1 MLWIACALPR
11 RYCAPYCQPLPATV
25 RHSPTESA
33 DHALN
38 RLAQWALQFTPCV
51 TQDKTELVLL
61 LEVQASLR
69 LWGGATSLINQLA
82 HGWQTL
88 GWIPPDTVTMAWG
101 PTPKAAQWQAF
112 YASHQPTPPAFF
124 EGDLPTL
131 PIDIVAEARP
141 HLTLMQRMGLRKIQ
155 QLEALPRQGATRRF
169 GKGLLLALDQ
179 AFGRSPDPR
188 QWMTIPENFQARLE
202 LPARAENTVLIEQ
215 GALRL
220 FHQLV
225 AWLAARQSGILR
237 LDLHL
242 IHDSPPDSLVPL
254 QFAGLTRELTRLTRL
269 LSERLARFTLKRPVY
284 EIAIHAN
291 DISAMPQ
298 LSQDFFGTQQQHQQ
312 ELDALIER
320 LRARLGPQQ
329 VQSVVLIDEHR
340 PEKSIVFA
348 TEPPL
353 KTQAATPAI
362 ISALGHSHRPS
373 WLLPDP
379 QPLSMH
385 GHQPS
390 YGGPLRL
397 LAGPERIEAG
407 WWESH
412 AEQAAQRDY
421 FIASSAQ
428 EELLWIFRTPDH
440 RWFLHGVF
448 A

>member
-1 MLWIACALPR
+1 
-11 RYCAPYCQPLPATV
+11 
-25 RHSPTESA
+25 
-33 DHALN
+33 
-38 RLAQWALQFTPCV
+38 
-51 TQDKTELVLL
+51 
-61 LEVQASLR
+61 
-69 LWGGATSLINQLA
+69 
-82 HGWQTL
+82 
-88 GWIPPDTVTMAWG
+88 MAWG

-124 EGDLPTL
+124 ESELLTL
-131 PIDIVAEARP
+131 PIDVITEARP

-169 GKGLLLALDQ
+169 GKGLLLVLDQ

-188 QWMTIPENFQARLE
+188 QWITAPDTFQARLE
-202 LPARAENTVLIEQ
+202 LPARAENTALIEQ

-225 AWLAARQSGILR
+225 AWLTARQAGILR

-242 IHDSPPDSLVPL
+242 VHDSPPDSLVPL

-269 LSERLARFTLKRPVY
+269 LSERLARFTLNRPVY
-284 EIAIHAN
+284 EIAINAS

-298 LSQDFFGTQQQHQQ
+298 LSQDFFGSQQQQQQQ

-320 LRARLGPQQ
+320 LRARLGPTQ

-353 KTQAATPAI
+353 KTQAATPSI

-373 WLLPDP
+373 WLLPAP

-407 WWESH
+407 WWELH

-421 FIASSAQ
+421 FIASSTQ

>member
-1 MLWIACALPR
+1 M
-11 RYCAPYCQPLPATV
+11 
-25 RHSPTESA
+25 
-33 DHALN
+33 
-38 RLAQWALQFTPCV
+38 
-51 TQDKTELVLL
+51 
-61 LEVQASLR
+61 QASLR
-69 LWGGATSLINQLA
+69 LWGGAASLVRQLA
-82 HGWQTL
+82 QGWQAL
-88 GWIPPDTVTMAWG
+88 GWIPPDNITMAWG

-112 YASHQPTPPAFF
+112 YASHQPIPPTFF
-124 EGDLPTL
+124 ETELRSL
-131 PIDIVAEARP
+131 SIEVIAEARP
-141 HLTLMQRMGLRKIQ
+141 HLTLMQRMGLRTIQ
-155 QLEALPRQGATRRF
+155 QIEALPRQGATRRF
-169 GKGLLLALDQ
+169 GKGLLLSLDQ

-188 QWMTIPENFQARLE
+188 QWIASPEYFQARLE
-202 LPARAENTVLIEQ
+202 LPARVENTALIEQ

-225 AWLAARQSGILR
+225 AWLTARQSGILR

-284 EIAIHAN
+284 EIAINAN

-298 LSQDFFGTQQQHQQ
+298 LSQDFFGTPQQHQQ

-340 PEKSIVFA
+340 PEKSMRFA

-353 KTQAATPAI
+353 KAPTQTPAA
-362 ISALGHSHRPS
+362 ISALGYSHRPS
-373 WLLPDP
+373 WLLPSP

-407 WWESH
+407 WWELTS
-412 AEQAAQRDY
+412 ELAAQRDY
-421 FIASSAQ
+421 FIASSVQ
-428 EELLWIFRTPDH
+428 EELLWIFRTPEH